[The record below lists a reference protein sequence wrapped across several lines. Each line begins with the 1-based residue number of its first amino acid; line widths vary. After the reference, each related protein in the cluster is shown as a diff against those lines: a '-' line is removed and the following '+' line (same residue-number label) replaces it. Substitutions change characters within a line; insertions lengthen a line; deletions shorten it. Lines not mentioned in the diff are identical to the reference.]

1 MERQLDLSK
10 EYGLVLE
17 GGGAKGAYQI
27 GAWQALREEGVK
39 IKGISGVSVGALNG
53 ALICMDDL
61 DKAREIWENIS
72 YSQVMTVGI
81 EKKVYSFRLEDS
93 LVEDLQ
99 KYAKQQNRKL
109 SNLVETILKQYVAE
123 EKRKEAQE

>member
-1 MERQLDLSK
+1 M
-10 EYGLVLE
+10 
-17 GGGAKGAYQI
+17 
-27 GAWQALREEGVK
+27 
-39 IKGISGVSVGALNG
+39 
-53 ALICMDDL
+53 
-61 DKAREIWENIS
+61 
-72 YSQVMTVGI
+72 GI